1 MVKVAVVAKQPERAD
16 PLLRDLSSHGF
27 EIDRSNPDIVIS
39 FGGDGTALRA
49 ERLHPGIPRVMI
61 KHSSICARCPDHDYT
76 PLLEALGREEYKVV
90 RQIKVEAVKDDSRVV
105 GLNEINVHHQLP
117 FAVRLSV
124 QVDNEDIAENVI
136 CDGVICATPY
146 GSSGY
151 FHSIAGY
158 RFGNGLGVA
167 FIAPTKPIE
176 SRVVRDTETIR
187 VYVVRGP
194 GLLLADNDTRMIPL
208 VTGDEVYVRRASE
221 YAQIVEVLGRTKV
234 TL

>member
-1 MVKVAVVAKQPERAD
+1 MVKVAVVAKHPERAG

-27 EIDRSNPDIVIS
+27 EVDRSNPNIVIS

-49 ERLHPGIPRVMI
+49 ERLYPGIPRVMI
-61 KHSSICARCPDHDYT
+61 KHSSICARCPDHNYT
-76 PLLEALGREEYKVV
+76 TLLEALGREEYKVV

-176 SRVVRDTETIR
+176 SRVVGDTETIR

-194 GLLLADNDTRMIPL
+194 GLLLADNDTKMAPL

-221 YAQIVEVLGRTKV
+221 YAQIVEVLGTTKV
-234 TL
+234 TV